1 MAKAH
6 LYGVSKD
13 RLLRGVNRNSRR
25 GCWGLPGARICG
37 RLAAGGRASCNP
49 PLDWRFCVRRL
60 RPGRRRLYTSYEGGA
75 LRLGQAQQRPDF
87 ARTGAKRQPAGTWR
101 APSHGGAEAT
111 QWPAPAAAA
120 AAHSP
125 HLSLGQ
131 CGLGKSTLINSLFL
145 IDLYSAEYPGP
156 SHRIKKT
163 VQSLQYCLGT
173 SGNSKPRPH
182 MKKTGKGFVTM
193 ENTCRV
199 KASASP
205 KGNDTAGERRRK
217 RRTSFTRSLD
227 HVSMPTDARKKQSMI
242 FPNFGIF
249 CQGELCWPP
258 HFSLIHRALFHANK
272 GKKKLLSTQ
281 KAEKQPLSLHLQKPS
296 KRVGLRMHPFF
307 YSLSKCCNGYHL
319 SGGHKPS
326 LKSI

>member
-1 MAKAH
+1 MQNHARTDIRC
-6 LYGVSKD
+6 LITGCSVVYPS
-13 RLLRGVNRNSRR
+13 LL
-25 GCWGLPGARICG
+25 LQDIDK
-37 RLAAGGRASCNP
+37 
-49 PLDWRFCVRRL
+49 PLDIEFMKRL
-60 RPGRRRLYTSYEGGA
+60 HVKVNIIPLIV
-75 LRLGQAQQRPDF
+75 
-87 ARTGAKRQPAGTWR
+87 KAGTLT
-101 APSHGGAEAT
+101 PEEC
-111 QWPAPAAAA
+111 Q
-120 AAHSP
+120 
-125 HLSLGQ
+125 Q
-131 CGLGKSTLINSLFL
+131 F
-145 IDLYSAEYPGP
+145 
-156 SHRIKKT
+156 KK
-163 VQSLQYCLGT
+163 QSLQYCLGT

-227 HVSMPTDARKKQSMI
+227 HVSMPTDARKKRSMI

-249 CQGELCWPP
+249 CQ
-258 HFSLIHRALFHANK
+258 ALFHANK
-272 GKKKLLSTQ
+272 GKKKKLLNTQ
-281 KAEKQPLSLHLQKPS
+281 KAEKRPLSLHLQKPS
-296 KRVGLRMHPFF
+296 KSVGLRMHPFF